1 MCANGGNPKKKHQQQ
16 KLGGL
21 KKSTMFALIFKSKKV
36 HLGFGVPYPKHQNP
50 IMT

>member
-1 MCANGGNPKKKHQQQ
+1 VGCTNGGNKKNINNKN
-16 KLGGL
+16 LEA
-21 KKSTMFALIFKSKKV
+21 KKSTMFALIFKLKKI